1 QGLILVYQ
9 LIGLPFFI
17 WLMRSH
23 VAAVP
28 NELEDAARVDGCSLP
43 QILWH
48 IVVPLVAPGMVA
60 SGILVFIYMWNNF
73 VFALLLGGTEIQPVT
88 VGILNYLG
96 YDQLQYTRMAA
107 ASVICITPEIIAG
120 MFIQRY
126 ILEGAVE
133 RGGQGLAQAAVL
145 DWSAVKVGLLGAGT
159 IARHHALAYRR

>member
-1 QGLILVYQ
+1 MAISVGRRSRRGDVLTHAALTLWILFVLWPLYWVFTMALKHESEVLARPPKIFGFEPTLDNYATVLNLAVSGL
-9 LIGLPFFI
+9 
-17 WLMRSH
+17 
-23 VAAVP
+23 A
-28 NELEDAARVDGCSLP
+28 
-43 QILWH
+43 LWY

-73 VFALLLGGTEIQPVT
+73 VFGLLLGGTEIQPVT

-126 ILEGAVE
+126 ILKGLSSGAVK
-133 RGGQGLAQAAVL
+133 G
-145 DWSAVKVGLLGAGT
+145 
-159 IARHHALAYRR
+159 